1 MGRSCALTG
10 KHVQFG
16 HNVAHSNAKTN
27 RRFLP
32 NIQKVSLQ
40 SEALGRTVNLAVS
53 TRALR
58 SVQKKGG
65 LDRFLLETDDRKL
78 AEEGLRLKRRIKKAI
93 GTSKGRA
100 TADG

>member
-32 NIQKVSLQ
+32 NIQKVALQ
-40 SEALGRTVNLAVS
+40 SDALGRTVNLDVC

-58 SVQKKGG
+58 TVQKKGG

-78 AEEGLRLKRRIKKAI
+78 ADEGLRLKRRVK
-93 GTSKGRA
+93 RA
-100 TADG
+100 LGS